1 MPRKVEMVLA
11 ICIFVMNKTVFFLSH
26 EMDDEN
32 GFGIASLSLIILK
45 INVMLLFFLAKSVN
59 VLNIGW
65 GSGADYRMNPF

>member
-1 MPRKVEMVLA
+1 
-11 ICIFVMNKTVFFLSH
+11 
-26 EMDDEN
+26 MDDEN